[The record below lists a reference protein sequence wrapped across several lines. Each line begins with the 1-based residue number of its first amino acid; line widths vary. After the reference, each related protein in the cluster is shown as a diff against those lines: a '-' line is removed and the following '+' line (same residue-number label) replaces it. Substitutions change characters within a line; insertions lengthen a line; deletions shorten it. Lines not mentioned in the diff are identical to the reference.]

1 MDRHTRKQL
10 KSDKFAQ
17 EVGHTFEFMTEH
29 RRDVIRYGSIAAV
42 VILIAGGIYFYQKHT
57 GSVREEALAQA
68 LRIEDAKISPTP
80 QPPNMTFA
88 TQAEQDAAW
97 NKAFTDV
104 ATKYRGSQEGAI
116 AGLYL
121 GSRLA
126 EKGKIDESMKWL
138 KDVAESAPKDYGSVA
153 KVSLAEAYAGQGN
166 LTEAKKLMQDV
177 IDNPTTLVSKD
188 MAQIELAGM
197 LSSTDPAAARKL
209 LDPLRTART
218 AVSRAAITE
227 MGRIPQAN

>member
-10 KSDKFAQ
+10 KQDKFAQ
-17 EVGHTFEFMTEH
+17 EVGQTFEFVTEH
-29 RRDVIRYGSIAAV
+29 RQDLIRYGAIAAV
-42 VILIAGGIYFYQKHT
+42 VVLIAGGVYYYQKHAA
-57 GSVREEALAQA
+57 SLREQALAQA
-68 LRIEDAKISPTP
+68 LVIEDAKVSPTP

-88 TQAEQDAAW
+88 TDAEKDAAW
-97 NKAFTDV
+97 NKAFTDL
-104 ATKYRGSQEGAI
+104 ATKYRGTQEGAI

-121 GSRLA
+121 ASRLA
-126 EKGKIDESMKWL
+126 EKGKLDESIKTL
-138 KDVAESAPKDYGSVA
+138 KDVVDSAPKDYASLA

-177 IDNPTTLVSKD
+177 VDHPTVLVSKD

-197 LSSTDPAAARKL
+197 IAPTDPAAARKL

-218 AVSRAAITE
+218 AVSRAAITA
-227 MGRIPQAN
+227 MGKIPQAN